1 MKQNDSELVQQTLE
15 GDQQAFALLVEK
27 YQEQIHALAWQKIGD
42 FHTAEEITQDAFIA
56 AYQKLNSLKHPHRFA
71 GWLYVITTNICNMWH
86 RKKKPQ
92 PESLEQT
99 DPMELEEL
107 YYTEYKTQERE
118 EDRKEN
124 QRSLVRK
131 LLSRLKESD
140 RTVVTLHYL
149 AGLSCEEIGEFLG
162 VSTNTVKS
170 RLHRAR
176 NRLRGEEAL
185 IQENL
190 SSFQLPKQLP
200 ENIMKRISNL
210 SPAAPSA
217 NKPVMPWV
225 VSSASAIIV
234 FLLIGIGAK
243 QLIHF
248 QKSFNIDADSEQTI
262 EITEAKQV
270 IDSPE
275 KPAIRNQVGR
285 LDVQAKDNNSANNP
299 NAPMADASQ
308 NDAGNVA
315 QVKNISQEGT
325 TSISGRVIDGSG
337 KVVPGLTLTIKPI
350 ERNQNN
356 QPIPITEWK
365 QVTTNKQGTFTFTNI
380 SPGKSQFVL
389 LPEGGADYSITSL
402 KIGDVTLYPPGVQP
416 YRPDWLGKIIF
427 AVEEHIP
434 LQDIV
439 ITVKPPPMRIRGRIL
454 LKDGTPLAS
463 TQVNLVIKQR
473 LRETFL
479 YFFTDSVSTSTL
491 STFTTTDSQ
500 GYFVEYIIN
509 TPFEKAE
516 FAVNVD
522 YQGATAKSRWFR
534 MEQERRYDKLVF
546 RLRGTKEQKKKHEK
560 HLKALQSKWSVN
572 PENGHAY
579 RRIQCDSWDD
589 AKAKADAE
597 NAYLVIINDED
608 EQKWLESRF
617 TNRKFFWIGL
627 RSTPG
632 GLFHQWNNG
641 DLLTYTNW
649 LRKDDAANEA
659 NTPVALDFFSKR
671 WIAFDSNNQ
680 FLPLVK
686 NAILEKEDIRINTK
700 GRK

>member
-1 MKQNDSELVQQTLE
+1 MERNDSELIKRTLE
-15 GDQQAFALLVEK
+15 GDQQAYASLVEK

-42 FHTAEEITQDAFIA
+42 FHIAQEITQDAFIT
-56 AYQKLNSLKHPHRFA
+56 AYQKLNSLKNPQRFA
-71 GWLYVITTNICNMWH
+71 GWLYVITTNMCNMWH

-107 YYTEYKTQERE
+107 YYSEYVSHERE
-118 EDRKEN
+118 EDRREM
-124 QRSLVRK
+124 QRSLVKR
-131 LLSRLKESD
+131 LLNKLKESD
-140 RTVVTLHYL
+140 RTVLTLHYL
-149 AGLSCEEIGEFLG
+149 AELSCEEIGEFLG

-190 SSFQLPKQLP
+190 SSFQLPKQFS
-200 ENIMKRISNL
+200 ENIMKKISNL

-217 NKPVMPWV
+217 SKPVMPWI

-234 FLLIGIGAK
+234 FLLVGIGAK
-243 QLIHF
+243 QLIRF
-248 QKSFNIDADSEQTI
+248 QQPFSLDADAEQTI

-275 KPAIRNQVGR
+275 KPAIRNQIGR
-285 LDVQAKDNNSANNP
+285 SDVPAKNHNAANKP
-299 NAPMADASQ
+299 NAPTADTSH
-308 NDAGNVA
+308 NDADSVA
-315 QVKNISQEGT
+315 QIKTISQEGA

-337 KVVPGLTLTIKPI
+337 EIIPGLTLTIKPL
-350 ERNQNN
+350 ERNQDN
-356 QPIPITEWK
+356 QPKPITEWK
-365 QVTTNKQGTFTFTNI
+365 QVTTDKQGAFTFTNI
-380 SPGKSQFVL
+380 NPGKSQFVL

-416 YRPDWLGKIIF
+416 YRPDWLGKITF

-439 ITVKPPPMRIRGRIL
+439 VTVKPPPMRIRGRIL
-454 LKDGTPLAS
+454 LRDGTPLAS
-463 TQVNLVIKQR
+463 SQVNLVIKQR
-473 LRETFL
+473 HRETFL
-479 YFFTDSVSTSTL
+479 YFFTDSVRTSTL

-500 GYFVEYIIN
+500 GYFVEYIID

-534 MEQERRYDKLVF
+534 MEQEQRYDKLVF
-546 RLRGTKEQKKKHEK
+546 RLRGTKEQKKKQEDYM
-560 HLKALQSKWSVN
+560 KALQSKWSVN

-597 NAYLVIINDED
+597 NAYLVTINDED

-627 RSTPG
+627 RSTQEG
-632 GLFHQWNNG
+632 TFQKWHNG
-641 DLLTYTNW
+641 DPLTYTNW
-649 LRKDDAANEA
+649 LRKDVTTNDA

-671 WIAFDSNNQ
+671 WIAFDSKNQ
-680 FLPLVK
+680 FLPLVV
-686 NAILEKEDIRINTK
+686 NAILEKEDIKIK
-700 GRK
+700 GKK